1 MAFGGEKIAE
11 MFVEIRAEQ
20 DRLRKDFDKVKR
32 DSEKAGKEAGN
43 RFGSS
48 FSKGF
53 SSLTAKI
60 GGVIAA
66 VMAFREAFD
75 LTIQAKNL
83 ARDADEIASKFDVV
97 FGELAEQSRA
107 WAREFGAAVGRAN
120 QDVEK
125 WLSTLQDTFV
135 PLGFGRKEAAELS
148 KTLTRLAVDVAS
160 FSNAADT
167 DVLNNFTSALVGNHE
182 AVRSYGI
189 VITENSLKQ
198 EALRQG
204 LQKNFSQL
212 TELEKVQLR
221 YNLIMRSTADAQG
234 DAIRTA
240 SSLAN
245 LEKQRDA
252 ALTNLLETLGKKAQP
267 IFTGFVR
274 LQIDLFKALS
284 SQPDAIDEVRRKA
297 TEQKTTFQQLVF
309 QYNNLRNTVNRTDEE
324 NKLYQETISRL
335 QSLYPNYLKNVDLE
349 RGSREDVSAA
359 FADASKKLNA
369 YIEDSI
375 RLAII
380 EQKQAQLIQLGT
392 KIYEL
397 RQKQLEKQKQ
407 AFDELAKSVTRSGKA
422 GEIVADMSGKIQR
435 DTEELAPETAAAWI
449 DVFLAQLEAEKG
461 RLTSEIE
468 SISKEL
474 TQALAP
480 RTTPETG
487 KPGQPQQPGK
497 VESPDFKDAKNA
509 YAKFYEAVGF
519 DAAGFLAYR
528 KELIR
533 QEIEATRKAI
543 DEMIMQREKL
553 SAAEADALGLPSLAS
568 LQAIDLKQL
577 ENKRLKE
584 LDDDYQAYL
593 KRGLIDNADAY
604 QEYYDRV
611 GFAAKGYLEYRKE
624 LIGNEVER
632 LQAAIGEE
640 VDLTLYKNARL
651 RELEEE
657 HTEFLDG
664 QNKKRLE
671 SVHNFV
677 DPMVDAF
684 ISAFDMIRFKTSET
698 DSILERAFINMANA
712 FISQVQ
718 RMIAAWLQ
726 LQILKGIGGLLGIP
740 VPGGSEGGV
749 FVGTPG
755 GVKPEQG
762 HEGGVFVAGMDG
774 LKKMQAGGSFIV
786 PQGFPN
792 DTYPLMV
799 ESGERVTV
807 DTAATVREQNKL
819 INQLSGRIA
828 ALSMNM
834 ATQRQQQEITLRA
847 ILQGSLLGR
856 DIQLSYDKAKR
867 IEKRLR

>member
-274 LQIDLFKALS
+274 LQIDLFKALAPQPS
-284 SQPDAIDEVRRKA
+284 AMEKLREKAQQQVGTFTLLSNKYLELKKKTELTRIESQEY
-297 TEQKTTFQQLVF
+297 QKVINQL
-309 QYNNLRNTVNRTDEE
+309 NT
-324 NKLYQETISRL
+324 
-335 QSLYPNYLKNVDLE
+335 LYPNYLKNVNLE
-349 RGSREDVSAA
+349 KDSYDDVTTAINNARLSLDNYLKLKVQQQLLTELEDEFVKAQQLADALEAAKINAAALAKGAAIPTPIPAGASPEDILKLQQAEQKNAETMATFAESAA
-359 FADASKKLNA
+359 KEF
-369 YIEDSI
+369 
-375 RLAII
+375 
-380 EQKQAQLIQLGT
+380 QKQADLIKKRIEDRRKLVDDLLKVAQPPAPDKESGGT
-392 KIYEL
+392 
-397 RQKQLEKQKQ
+397 
-407 AFDELAKSVTRSGKA
+407 T
-422 GEIVADMSGKIQR
+422 
-435 DTEELAPETAAAWI
+435 
-449 DVFLAQLEAEKG
+449 
-461 RLTSEIE
+461 
-468 SISKEL
+468 
-474 TQALAP
+474 
-480 RTTPETG
+480 
-487 KPGQPQQPGK
+487 GQPQQPGK
-497 VESPDFKDAKNA
+497 VEPPDFKDAKNA

-577 ENKRLKE
+577 ENQRLKE

-657 HTEFLDG
+657 HTDFLDG

-671 SVHNFV
+671 SVRNFV

-712 FISQVQ
+712 FIAQVQ
-718 RMIAAWLQ
+718 RMIAQWLAF
-726 LQILKGIGGLLGIP
+726 QILRGIGGLLGIP